1 MAGQVITTRSGKGSA
16 LTHAELDGNLLNG
29 QFQRNSN
36 ASGNM
41 YKSGYGTAYYNVAIP
56 SGATKAVVALTIRR
70 GERSGGPIRL
80 RLNSTEVHNFNT
92 NDSTATF
99 AVFAVDLTKGSSTRL
114 SGTRNS
120 NYNANSEF
128 NSTTI
133 NAKVNSLQL
142 GLNHS
147 SNRGSTQGT
156 YRVDFA

>member
-1 MAGQVITTRSGKGSA
+1 MAGQVITTRAGKGSA

-29 QFQRNSN
+29 QFQRNSSVSAN
-36 ASGNM
+36 IG
-41 YKSGYGTAYYNVAIP
+41 KSGYGTSYYNVAIP
-56 SGATKAVVALTIRR
+56 SGATKAVVSLTIRR

-80 RLNSTEVHNFNT
+80 RLNSTETHNFNT
-92 NDSTATF
+92 GNSTATF
-99 AVFAVDLTKGSSTRL
+99 AVFAVDLTKGSATRI

-120 NYNANSEF
+120 NYNAANEF

-133 NAKVNSLQL
+133 NAKVNTLQI

-147 SNRGSTQGT
+147 SSRGSTQGT